1 MVLYDEK
8 EIARVFARIPC
19 LGCSN
24 WQADAVRAKVL
35 AFLVAHWDGEQ
46 GVKPPSPE
54 DLRKVCCRGPHGQ
67 GANSTGRFNSLS
79 AAQRNRCPLM
89 QDDTADDAVVQ
100 VRRDLLAR
108 RRPPLDLLEQALR
121 HRLAQSGFL
130 IPEHHVDGV

>member
-8 EIARVFARIPC
+8 EIARVLARIPSRSPTGMGSKASSRHRPKTC
-19 LGCSN
+19 ERFA
-24 WQADAVRAKVL
+24 AD
-35 AFLVAHWDGEQ
+35 
-46 GVKPPSPE
+46 
-54 DLRKVCCRGPHGQ
+54 
-67 GANSTGRFNSLS
+67 SLS